1 MAFNKLSLEQRL
13 LSKVK
18 QVGECLLWTG
28 QKDKKGYGRINIGGK
43 VRRAHI
49 VHFELHNGPVP
60 EGKILMH
67 SCDTPACIH
76 LGHLTPGTQLENVRD
91 MLTKGRANKCKGERA
106 VHAKLTE
113 EQVLE
118 IRRRYEPG
126 KYGRGSHVLAKEF
139 GVSQASIHAI
149 VTGESWKHI

>member
-13 LSKVK
+13 LNKVE
-18 QVGECLLWTG
+18 QVGACLLWIG
-28 QKDKKGYGRINIGGK
+28 QKDKKGYGRISVGGK

-67 SCDTPACIH
+67 SCDTLACIH
-76 LGHLTPGTQLENVRD
+76 LGHLTPGTQLENVHD
-91 MLTKGRANKCKGERA
+91 MLAKGRANKCRGEKA

-118 IRRRYEPG
+118 IRRLYEPG
-126 KYGRGSHVLAKEF
+126 KYGRGSHALAKQF
-139 GVSQASIHAI
+139 GVSQASIHSI
-149 VTGESWKHI
+149 LTGESWKHV